1 MIFIILNLINIYN
14 IKLLKMF
21 GENHTK
27 KNDSLM
33 DDKMQKWKKHSFKQ
47 KLYPNYK
54 RYDKKQENSNNINQI
69 NNVSQELIQNKN
81 KNIISPKVLT
91 ISLSN
96 IGNINSFPYIDSHI
110 KYIENLLT
118 PFILSRL
125 EELNNEFK
133 ECNVDVIRMIN
144 DVVDES

>member
-1 MIFIILNLINIYN
+1 
-14 IKLLKMF
+14 MF
-21 GENHTK
+21 GENQAK
-27 KNDSLM
+27 KNDILM
-33 DDKMQKWKKHSFKQ
+33 DDKMQKWKKHTFKQ

-54 RYDKKQENSNNINQI
+54 RYHKKQENSNNTNQI
-69 NNVSQELIQNKN
+69 NNVRQEQIQN
-81 KNIISPKVLT
+81 KNIISPKVIS

-96 IGNINSFPYIDSHI
+96 IININSFPYIDSHI

-144 DVVDES
+144 DVVDEP